1 MFLHIIFADTLSSVS
16 GRTLPSELRESHAP
30 HLSIHPDFS
39 MFRNQSR
46 QKLATFNQNEF
57 FKLLNDIVQEIIR
70 RHGFLDESDL
80 SISNDQDSDFDER
93 IYDDGELLTLN
104 IFSREF

>member
-1 MFLHIIFADTLSSVS
+1 
-16 GRTLPSELRESHAP
+16 
-30 HLSIHPDFS
+30 

-70 RHGFLDESDL
+70 RNGFLDESDL

-93 IYDDGELLTLN
+93 IYDDGKLWSDFLTFFS
-104 IFSREF
+104 IFADFT

>member
-1 MFLHIIFADTLSSVS
+1 
-16 GRTLPSELRESHAP
+16 
-30 HLSIHPDFS
+30 

-70 RHGFLDESDL
+70 RNGFLDESDL

-93 IYDDGELLTLN
+93 IYDDGKLWSDYFFS
-104 IFSREF
+104 IFADFT

>member
-1 MFLHIIFADTLSSVS
+1 M
-16 GRTLPSELRESHAP
+16 
-30 HLSIHPDFS
+30 
-39 MFRNQSR
+39 
-46 QKLATFNQNEF
+46 ATFNQNEF

-93 IYDDGELLTLN
+93 IYDDGKLLTLDTLFYARVLFLHFTN
-104 IFSREF
+104 FDRGHPTVDGSDLTFAL